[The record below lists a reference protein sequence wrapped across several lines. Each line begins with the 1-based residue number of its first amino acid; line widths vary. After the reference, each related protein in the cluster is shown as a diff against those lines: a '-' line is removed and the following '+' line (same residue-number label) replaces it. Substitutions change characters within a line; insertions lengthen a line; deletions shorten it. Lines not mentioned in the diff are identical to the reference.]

1 MLKTIALLAAFFIYQ
16 TSFAQFSDSTHHYIG
31 LIASGSA
38 NKTDDGNS
46 YLLNNAFKFGLKK
59 KTISLNATN
68 SWVYG
73 RQDEGLTNN
82 DFSSSVDFNIF
93 QTPRFYYWGLAN
105 YNTSYSLKIN
115 NQLLTGLGLAYSV
128 IESKSAFLNF
138 SDGIVYDKSDLYLQ
152 DTIRDVYDTFRNSF
166 RVSFRFAL
174 KELMVL
180 DGSSYI
186 QNSLNYK
193 NDYILRS
200 NVNLSFK
207 IRKWLSLTTSLNHN
221 RINRTQREN
230 MLISYGLKAEKFW

>member
-1 MLKTIALLAAFFIYQ
+1 MMKTLDLLAAFLLCQ

-38 NKTDDGNS
+38 NQTDDGNS
-46 YLLNNAFKFGLKK
+46 YLLNNALKFGVKK
-59 KTISLNATN
+59 KSISLNATN

-73 RQDEGLTNN
+73 KQNEGLTNN

-93 QTPRFYYWGLAN
+93 QTPQFYYWGLAN
-105 YNTSYSLKIN
+105 YNTSVSLKIN

-128 IESKSAFLNF
+128 IESKNAYLNF
-138 SDGIVYDKSDLYLQ
+138 SDGILYDKSDLYLQ

-174 KELMVL
+174 KELAVL

-193 NDYILRS
+193 NDYIIRS

-207 IRKWLSLTTSLNHN
+207 IRKWLSLTTSLNYN

-230 MLISYGLKAEKFW
+230 MLVSYGLKAEKYW